1 MRAEKRNS
9 LCVKKILL
17 LMFVV
22 WISINLAPIANAQSS
37 DESALRALAEKFFS
51 NYQRKDLDGLMLL
64 WSERFP
70 NSASNRQAFQQAFAA
85 SEKIELKK
93 LVISKVTLD
102 GDKATVSVT
111 AEVKAAGANEPA
123 GFETM
128 KRTLHLV
135 KEGSDWKVW
144 GYVSAEDELAAGLVA
159 AKTDEERK
167 QLIEQGR
174 DLITIGLQRAL
185 LKQGDSLLM
194 QSNYAQAIAIYALA
208 QEIAER
214 LNDRKGIIQV
224 LRSLGKVHIEQ
235 GSYAQAINYYE
246 KSLKLS
252 QDIDSKADI
261 ARALSN
267 IGSVYFYQGH
277 YSQALEYYQRSL
289 KLNQELGNKS
299 GIADS
304 MANVA
309 TANSAL
315 GNYRQSIEYYK
326 KSLELSQELDNKLT
340 VANVSGNLGNIY
352 ADQANYTLA
361 IEYYQKCLKLC
372 EELGHKYGISIM
384 LISIAQTYAAQANPA
399 QSLSYAERATLI
411 AKEIGSP
418 EWFWQA
424 RTTAGEAYRLLN
436 KPDQAG
442 RAFDEAITTIE
453 QLRNQVVGGAQDQQ
467 RFFESK
473 VTPYYNM
480 VALLISQKNYAQALT
495 YAERA
500 KARVLLDVLRS
511 GKTDVTK
518 AMTAQEQQR
527 ERELDSEIV
536 SINSQISI
544 ERLRRQSDPAILSDL
559 DARLG
564 KARLEYEAFQ
574 TSLYVAHPEL
584 KVQRGQIEPATL
596 ERASEL
602 LPDAGTVLVKFVVGQ
617 ENTYLFVLTKDGRA
631 NIDSRAKP
639 ELKVYSVAIKAGE
652 LSKRIEKFR
661 GLLAEG
667 NLDFQEP
674 ARQLYDLLLKPA
686 ERQLKGKSTLCIL
699 PDGVLW
705 ELPFQALQP
714 RAGAYLLQ
722 HHAIFYAPSLSVLGE
737 MVRLAGQKDS
747 SFTQQQSLLAFGNPA
762 LSQQTIARAA
772 ASRRDENLAPLPGAE
787 KEVQTLAQLYG
798 PARSKVFIGTEAR
811 EETAKR
817 EAGNYKI
824 LHFATHGLLDDK
836 SPLYSRVLL
845 SQVNNETNEDG
856 LLEARE
862 IMQLDLKAS
871 VAVLSACQ
879 TGRGRVGAG
888 EGVIGMAWAF
898 FIAGCPT
905 TVVSQW
911 KVDSSS
917 TTALMIEFH
926 RHLTRQLTP
935 KGFAKG
941 GTASK
946 AQALQRAALSMLK
959 DKKYSHPF
967 YWAGFIVVGDG
978 M

>member
-1 MRAEKRNS
+1 MKGKKYNS
-9 LCVKKILL
+9 LYVGKILSL
-17 LMFVV
+17 VFVV
-22 WISINLAPIANAQSS
+22 WIAINFTPLANAQSA
-37 DESALRALAEKFFS
+37 DEAALRALAEKFFVD
-51 NYQRKDLDGLMLL
+51 YQRKDLDGLMLL
-64 WSERFP
+64 WSERSP
-70 NSASNRQAFQQAFAA
+70 DSASNRQAFQQAFAA
-85 SEKIELKK
+85 SEKIELKS
-93 LVISKVTLD
+93 LVISRVALD
-102 GDKATVSVT
+102 GDKATVSVV
-111 AEVKAAGANEPA
+111 AEVKATGASTNFA
-123 GFETM
+123 KM
-128 KRTLHLV
+128 KRTLHYV
-135 KEGSDWKVW
+135 KEGPHWRVW
-144 GYVSAEDELAAGLVA
+144 SYVSGEEELAAALVA

-174 DLITIGLQRAL
+174 ELITIDLRRAL
-185 LKQGDSLLM
+185 LKRGDSLLL
-194 QSNYAQAIAIYALA
+194 QSSYAQALAIYALA
-208 QEIAER
+208 QGIAEQ
-214 LNDRKGIIQV
+214 LNDQEGIIQV

-235 GSYAQAINYYE
+235 SNYTQAINYYQ

-252 QDIDSKADI
+252 QDIGSKLDI
-261 ARALSN
+261 ARALNN

-277 YSQALEYYQRSL
+277 YTQALEYYHRSL
-289 KLNQELGNKS
+289 RLEQESGNKV

-315 GNYRQSIEYYK
+315 GNYVQAIEYYQ
-326 KSLELSQELDNKLT
+326 KSLKLSQELNNKLT
-340 VANVSGNLGNIY
+340 IANVSGNLGDIY
-352 ADQANYTLA
+352 AAQANYALA

-372 EELGHKYGISIM
+372 EELGHKFGIAIM
-384 LISIAQTYAAQANPA
+384 LLSIARAQVSQGNFS
-399 QSLSYAERATLI
+399 QVLQYAERAAAI
-411 AKEIGSP
+411 AKEIGAP

-436 KPDQAG
+436 KPDQASQ
-442 RAFDEAITTIE
+442 AFDEAITTIE
-453 QLRNQVVGGAQDQQ
+453 QMRNQVAGGAQDQQ

-473 VTPYYNM
+473 VTPYYDM
-480 VALLISQKNYAQALT
+480 VAHLISQKKHAQALT

-511 GKTDVTK
+511 GRTNVTK
-518 AMTAQEQQR
+518 AMTTQEQQR

-536 SINSQISI
+536 SINSQI
-544 ERLRRQSDPAILSDL
+544 ERLRRQPDPVVLTDL
-559 DARLG
+559 NARLQ

-574 TSLYVAHPEL
+574 TSLYAAHPEL

-602 LPDAGTVLVKFVVGQ
+602 LPDARTALVEFVVGQ
-617 ENTYLFVLTKDGRA
+617 ENTYIFVLTKDGRA
-631 NIDSRAKP
+631 GMDNRAKP
-639 ELKVYSVAIKAGE
+639 ELRVYTVAIKANE
-652 LSKRIEKFR
+652 LSKRIERFR

-686 ERQLKGKSTLCIL
+686 ERHLKGKSTLCIL

-737 MVRLAGQKDS
+737 MVRLAGQRDS
-747 SFTQQQSLLAFGNPA
+747 SFAQPQSLLAFGNPA
-762 LSQQTIARAA
+762 LSQETIARATA
-772 ASRRDENLAPLPGAE
+772 NRSDENLTPLPAAE

-798 PARSKVFIGTEAR
+798 HARSKVFIGTEAR
-811 EETAKR
+811 EETAKKL
-817 EAGNYKI
+817 AGNYKI
-824 LHFATHGLLDDK
+824 LHFATHGLLDDN

-845 SQVNNETNEDG
+845 SQVNNDRSEDG

-871 VAVLSACQ
+871 IAVLSACQ

-917 TTALMIEFH
+917 TAVLMIEFH
-926 RHLTRQLTP
+926 RHLTRRQLTS
-935 KGFAKG
+935 KNLAKSA
-941 GTASK
+941 TASK
-946 AQALQRAALSMLK
+946 AQALQRAALSLLK
-959 DKKYSHPF
+959 DKRYSHPF